1 MRNANPNA
9 PAGQTKSV
17 VQLRPNGKGAK
28 YWILELVKTQDK
40 KGKDKL
46 DWIMSKPFTPEPNQV
61 AIVHLAPGQSLHV
74 ENCRVSYP

>member
-1 MRNANPNA
+1 MRSTDPTT
-9 PAGQTKSV
+9 PAGQSKSV
-17 VQLRPNGKGAK
+17 VQLRPNGKDAK
-28 YWILELVKTQDK
+28 YWILELVKTKDK

-46 DWIMSKPFTPEPNQV
+46 DWIMSKAFTPAPKQV

>member
-1 MRNANPNA
+1 MRSTDSTTS
-9 PAGQTKSV
+9 AGQTKSV
-17 VQLRPNGKGAK
+17 VQLRPNGKDAK
-28 YWILELVKTQDK
+28 YWILELVKTKDK

-46 DWIMSKPFTPEPNQV
+46 DWLMSKPFTPAPDQI